1 MIKNSYSVQMSHQ
14 VSDAEKEQ
22 AEKAIKSFSVALKLL
37 KSASDHLDIMLT
49 PFKDHS
55 DISKEQL
62 TKFRAALRRFRD
74 RAIDNF
80 NTFKITAFQCF
91 TLMNLFSTDTQTLKL
106 MKSFISSI
114 EGIEKQVN
122 DFADLFGD
130 LESKTFVTDVV
141 KAIESVKKECE
152 ELKDIIDERITPHIQ
167 KNIIG
172 KTWVDSVSSDL
183 KMEVEKQT
191 PLFMDLFSERQ
202 DQLNESQKD
211 KNK

>member
-22 AEKAIKSFSVALKLL
+22 AEKALKAFSMSLKLL
-37 KSASDHLDIMLT
+37 KAASDHLDIMLT

-55 DISKEQL
+55 DISNEQL
-62 TKFRAALRRFRD
+62 LKFRAALRRFRD
-74 RAIDNF
+74 KSIDNF
-80 NTFKITAFQCF
+80 NAFKIAAFQCF

-106 MKSFISSI
+106 MKSFITSI
-114 EGIEKQVN
+114 EDIEKQVN
-122 DFADLFGD
+122 EFSDIFGD
-130 LESKTFVTDVV
+130 LGSKTFVADVV
-141 KAIESVKKECE
+141 KIMELVKKECE
-152 ELKDIIDERITPHIQ
+152 ELQDIIDERITPHIQ

-191 PLFMDLFSERQ
+191 PLFMDLFKEHQ
-202 DQLNESQKD
+202 DQLNESKKD
-211 KNK
+211 EGK